1 MRSTTSPSPHIPR
14 FSPTPPS
21 PTRAFVQKTL
31 RFGSYLCELC
41 SFLVLGMITYNL
53 HPFAIDKRWLL
64 LFVLVIYLVRYA
76 SVTGVMATA
85 VHWLEG
91 DKHHLIN
98 HNHVAVLFFVYRG
111 TVSFTLA
118 ARAEGE
124 LVDNSQVTLMMKL
137 ALCMIWISIFQH
149 LLLSIPFAG
158 LRDAKRTLIEGSE
171 SGDDEVEK
179 ETAVQWVN
187 DWLYCRLVIPKRE
200 EEDEGIGLELSE
212 SEKE

>member
-1 MRSTTSPSPHIPR
+1 M
-14 FSPTPPS
+14 
-21 PTRAFVQKTL
+21 
-31 RFGSYLCELC
+31 
-41 SFLVLGMITYNL
+41 
-53 HPFAIDKRWLL
+53 
-64 LFVLVIYLVRYA
+64 
-76 SVTGVMATA
+76 
-85 VHWLEG
+85 
-91 DKHHLIN
+91 
-98 HNHVAVLFFVYRG
+98 LFFVYRG

-212 SEKE
+212 SEKECVL

>member
-1 MRSTTSPSPHIPR
+1 M
-14 FSPTPPS
+14 
-21 PTRAFVQKTL
+21 
-31 RFGSYLCELC
+31 
-41 SFLVLGMITYNL
+41 
-53 HPFAIDKRWLL
+53 
-64 LFVLVIYLVRYA
+64 
-76 SVTGVMATA
+76 
-85 VHWLEG
+85 
-91 DKHHLIN
+91 
-98 HNHVAVLFFVYRG
+98 LFFVYRG

-149 LLLSIPFAG
+149 LLLSIPFAR

-212 SEKE
+212 SEKECVL